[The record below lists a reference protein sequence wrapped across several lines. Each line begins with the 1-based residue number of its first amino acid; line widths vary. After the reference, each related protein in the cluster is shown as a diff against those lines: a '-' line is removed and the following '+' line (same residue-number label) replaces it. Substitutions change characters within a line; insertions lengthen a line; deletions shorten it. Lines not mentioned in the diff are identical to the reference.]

1 MIFNQF
7 TRGILL
13 GTLAGLSC
21 APAIY
26 AQAQTAE
33 EPQVDVEVA
42 TEEDEEAV
50 LNTVVVR
57 GEFIPEPQRET
68 SQVAT
73 FLLPEDLD
81 RQGDDN
87 AALALTRLSGLSITG
102 GRFVVVRGLNDR
114 YSSALL
120 NGSPLPSPEPLRR
133 TVPLDLFPSDVLD
146 SIIVQ
151 KTFSPNYPGEF
162 GGGVIDLQ
170 TAKRP
175 AENFLTLKVGT
186 SYNSETTGETG
197 IFVRGS
203 DSDWS
208 GFDDGLRDIPGPLAA
223 VLNSDQ
229 SLNGLP
235 NDQVEAVGESLVNSP
250 LRVIQEEE
258 LDPGFEGSI
267 AGGYNIEGGNYDIG
281 LVGIAGFENGWET
294 QLIKKQDISGQAI
307 ARDFDIIDTTYNAQ
321 WNALGS
327 ATLNYDSDHEVQGT
341 VFYVH
346 DTSKEARI
354 TTGTDFDSQ
363 GERGSFNEENGF
375 FERELILG
383 QLRGE
388 HFFGDFTVGWRGS
401 ISQAT
406 RDAPYDFL
414 LQRQINDDG
423 VPAYLVANRN
433 SISFSELTDDLA
445 SFGGDIAYEFDVT
458 ASRRAKVMA
467 GFDTSALEREYIID
481 VFRFSGG
488 NALSPSDEIL
498 RPDFL
503 FSPDNIDP
511 ARFVLTEISSFQGG
525 NNYDA
530 ELDVLAGYLM
540 AEFDI
545 TDYIQATVGARYEE
559 AEQSVNTF
567 DRFGGP
573 RGLSS
578 SLENDYVL
586 PSAMLTWNFADDLQL
601 RLGYSETI
609 IRPQFRELASSAFR
623 DPESNR
629 TFQGFF
635 GLVDTELTNYD
646 ARLEYYFGRNQ
657 FVTLSGFYKE
667 ILNPIEEISFERG
680 TGRFDSTFFN
690 APEAELFG
698 AEFEYRTRFEFP
710 GNIGFLNDR
719 EGLFSINYTFTSSE
733 VIAKDGTLIADP
745 GSVGTLE
752 FRDAS
757 FFDIDGSDLQ
767 GTSENILN
775 AQLGW
780 ESDFEQLTLLVGWV
794 DERIIRRGVA
804 GQSVPDVIED
814 PGVQV
819 DLVYKRDVEL
829 AGTDFT
835 FSLSGRN
842 LLNESHEEFQLN
854 EDEELGRTE
863 FNTYDRGV
871 SVSAGLAVKF

>member
-1 MIFNQF
+1 MIFKPF
-7 TRGILL
+7 KRGVLL

-33 EPQVDVEVA
+33 EPQVDIEA
-42 TEEDEEAV
+42 PEDEEAV
-50 LNTVVVR
+50 LQTVIVR

-73 FLLPEDLD
+73 FLLPEDLE
-81 RQGDDN
+81 RQGDSN
-87 AALALTRLSGLSITG
+87 AALALTRLSGLSISG
-102 GRFVVVRGLNDR
+102 GRFVIVRGLNDR

-133 TVPLDLFPSDVLD
+133 TVPLDLFPSEVLD
-146 SIIVQ
+146 SIAVQ
-151 KTFSPNYPGEF
+151 KTYSANYPGEF
-162 GGGVIDLQ
+162 GGGVVDLK

-175 AENFLTLKVGT
+175 IENFLTFKVGGT
-186 SYNSETTGETG
+186 FNTETTNEEG
-197 IFVRGS
+197 IFVGGS
-203 DSDWS
+203 DTDFF
-208 GFDDGLRDIPGPLAA
+208 GFDDGLRDIPDPLAA

-229 SLNGLP
+229 SLNALP
-235 NDQVEAVGESLVNSP
+235 NDQVEIIGESLVNSP
-250 LRVIQEEE
+250 LRVIQQEE
-258 LDPGFEGSI
+258 LDPGFDVSI
-267 AGGYNIEGGNYDIG
+267 SGGYVFDRGNYDIG
-281 LVGIAGFENGWET
+281 LVGVAGFESGWET
-294 QLIKKQDISGQAI
+294 QLIKKQDISGLAI
-307 ARDFDIIDTTYNAQ
+307 IRDFDVLDTTYNATV
-321 WNALGS
+321 NALGS
-327 ATLNYDSDHEVQGT
+327 ATLDYGSDHEVQAT

-346 DTSKEARI
+346 DTDKEARI

-363 GERGSFNEENGF
+363 GERESFNEENGW

-388 HFFGDFTVGWRGS
+388 HLFGNFTLGWRGS
-401 ISQAT
+401 LSQAT

-423 VPAYLVANRN
+423 VPALLVANRN
-433 SISFSELTDDLA
+433 SLSFSELTDDLA
-445 SFGGDIAYEFDVT
+445 SVGGNISYDFNLSPTREATVT
-458 ASRRAKVMA
+458 A
-467 GFDTSALEREYIID
+467 GFDVSELEREYIID

-511 ARFVLTEISSFQGG
+511 ARFFLTEVSSFQGG

-530 ELDVLAGYLM
+530 QLDILAGFVM
-540 AEFDI
+540 ADFDI
-545 TDYIQATVGARYEE
+545 TDFLQATVGLRYED
-559 AEQSVNTF
+559 AEQSVDTF

-573 RGLSS
+573 RGLSTD
-578 SLENDYVL
+578 LENDYYL

-601 RLGYSETI
+601 RVGYSETI
-609 IRPQFRELASSAFR
+609 TRPQFRELASSAFR

-657 FVTLSGFYKE
+657 FVTLAGFYKD
-667 ILNPIEEISFERG
+667 IKNPIEEISFERG

-719 EGLFSINYTFTSSE
+719 EGLFSINYTFTASE
-733 VIAKDGTLIADP
+733 VTAEEGTLIADP
-745 GSVGTLE
+745 GSVNTLE

-780 ESDFEQLTLLVGWV
+780 ESELEQLTLLVGWV

-819 DLVYKRDVEL
+819 DLVYKRDIEL
-829 AGTDFT
+829 SGNNFT

-842 LLNESHEEFQLN
+842 LLNEAHEEFQLN

-863 FNTYDRGV
+863 FNTYDRGI